1 VSSSFAKLA
10 ILTPNSF
17 LSWRRRLCD
26 KFQFERATDADTG
39 LFCARGEKP
48 EPEPCGAA
56 VADSGPEDLR
66 GVAGSGRSMRLVKND
81 FPYHTADNVEHWI
94 LWKLDR
100 KAAAGGKHRDREG
113 DARAE
118 DGSRSSI
125 AASDLET
132 AKNDLRARLGN
143 VLDVLHWVNP
153 PHLKT
158 VPELDHVHILC
169 LRAQPPSL

>member
-1 VSSSFAKLA
+1 
-10 ILTPNSF
+10 
-17 LSWRRRLCD
+17 
-26 KFQFERATDADTG
+26 
-39 LFCARGEKP
+39 
-48 EPEPCGAA
+48 
-56 VADSGPEDLR
+56 
-66 GVAGSGRSMRLVKND
+66 MRLVKND

-100 KAAAGGKHRDREG
+100 KGAAGGKHRDREG
-113 DARAE
+113 GARAE

-125 AASDLET
+125 TASDLET